1 MAASHLNS
9 RPDRDTMIRRLRDF
23 QIHWLKKLE
32 EWKEQGLTGEEQQSA
47 HRFWI
52 DLHRCFGIRGE
63 RVNLFERNVKRS
75 STGGRGRI
83 DLFYPGVVIEE
94 SKRPGV
100 GSAVAYEQV
109 LDYLNGG
116 DVLET
121 KWPRY
126 ILLTNFEEFQLIR
139 LGDPELAVDTEF
151 PLSELASAQVPGGLR
166 HCYEG

>member
-1 MAASHLNS
+1 M
-9 RPDRDTMIRRLRDF
+9 
-23 QIHWLKKLE
+23 
-32 EWKEQGLTGEEQQSA
+32 
-47 HRFWI
+47 
-52 DLHRCFGIRGE
+52 
-63 RVNLFERNVKRS
+63 
-75 STGGRGRI
+75 
-83 DLFYPGVVIEE
+83 
-94 SKRPGV
+94 
-100 GSAVAYEQV
+100 AVAYEQV